1 MVGNV
6 EILAATASKASG
18 GNLFLPIAVVAILGL
33 MYFVMIRPQ
42 RNRQRQIQQV
52 QNEIVPG
59 MKVRTTA
66 GMYATVVALEDGD
79 VVLEVAPG
87 VNARFMRRAIMEVI
101 HPETGPDAAE
111 QTGAEPEPT
120 DQSVNGS
127 GPVDERPSA
136 TGATESGSTAD

>member
-1 MVGNV
+1 
-6 EILAATASKASG
+6 
-18 GNLFLPIAVVAILGL
+18 
-33 MYFVMIRPQ
+33 
-42 RNRQRQIQQV
+42 
-52 QNEIVPG
+52 
-59 MKVRTTA
+59 
-66 GMYATVVALEDGD
+66 
-79 VVLEVAPG
+79 
-87 VNARFMRRAIMEVI
+87 MRRAIMEVI

>member
-1 MVGNV
+1 MVANV
-6 EILAATASKASG
+6 EILAATGSKASG

-111 QTGAEPEPT
+111 QAGAEPEPT

-127 GPVDERPSA
+127 GPVDEKPSA
-136 TGATESGSTAD
+136 TGAAESGSTAD

>member
-6 EILAATASKASG
+6 EILAATAAKPSG

-66 GMYATVVALEDGD
+66 GMYATVTALEDGD

-87 VNARFMRRAIMEVI
+87 VNVRYMRRAIMDVI
-101 HPETGPDAAE
+101 HAETGMDAAE
-111 QTGAEPEPT
+111 QTEAEPEAT

-127 GPVDERPSA
+127 GPADEAGA
-136 TGATESGSTAD
+136 TGTAESGSTAE